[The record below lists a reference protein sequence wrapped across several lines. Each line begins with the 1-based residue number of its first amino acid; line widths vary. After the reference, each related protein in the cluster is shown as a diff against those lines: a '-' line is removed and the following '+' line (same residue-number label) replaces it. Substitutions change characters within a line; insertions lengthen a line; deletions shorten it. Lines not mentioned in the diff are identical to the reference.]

1 MSAFEIVSTMI
12 QIVGLVVTV
21 ALAVA
26 TIIKKIATKAT
37 TFSDDLNQT

>member
-26 TIIKKIATKAT
+26 TIIK
-37 TFSDDLNQT
+37 NNRH